1 MIYLARKQKNL
12 KQEDT
17 TMTAYAIE
25 YTVRGKETNYSILVD
40 AKNLK
45 SAKKKIG
52 KKHGYKDGRMIQIHD
67 VCICGYY

>member
-1 MIYLARKQKNL
+1 MI
-12 KQEDT
+12 
-17 TMTAYAIE
+17 AYGID
-25 YTVRGKETNYSILVD
+25 YTIRGKNMPYPVSINVD

-52 KKHGYKDGRMIQIHD
+52 RKHGYKDGRMVIIHN

>member
-1 MIYLARKQKNL
+1 
-12 KQEDT
+12 
-17 TMTAYAIE
+17 MTAYAID
-25 YTVRGKETNYSILVD
+25 YQIRGKEKNVPYSIHVD

-52 KKHGYKDGRMIQIHD
+52 RKHGYKTGRMIQIER